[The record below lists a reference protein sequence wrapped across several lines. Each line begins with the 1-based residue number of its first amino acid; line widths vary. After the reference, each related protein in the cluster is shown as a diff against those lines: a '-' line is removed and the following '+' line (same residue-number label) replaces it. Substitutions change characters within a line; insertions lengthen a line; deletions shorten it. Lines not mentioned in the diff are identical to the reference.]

1 MVLWYNY
8 YSYYCALLF
17 CCSQVFVICFGFFC
31 SQILLHTWT
40 DWWLVLSN
48 AFLTPVS
55 FYCFLDWRLVLNIAF
70 LTPVSFYCFLDWR
83 LGLNF
88 EHRLSY
94 TSFFLLLSGLKISLE
109 HRLLYTSFL
118 LLLSWTASKRKSVK
132 FATSLIAYN
141 LRFFIL
147 STTLSTTLHKRTH
160 SINQH
165 TKPIIEFSEIP
176 KEARCSQ
183 WGPMDIQVFMKFFYY
198 WSITRYFTNL
208 HSHNAQNCSQKK
220 QNVLSFCA
228 LSFTSFHMFRVPTL
242 QWGLYF
248 CTRKRA
254 RSRPH
259 KSYRISKW
267 PIPLTIGIFWKSLSI
282 YKGEKTLGY
291 GNIIRFKV
299 KKLGLLR
306 NIFHNQV

>member
-1 MVLWYNY
+1 MIIAHEYQTLQSWHDLHGPLVQ
-8 YSYYCALLF
+8 LLLLLLCSIILLLSSF
-17 CCSQVFVICFGFFC
+17 CNLFWFFC

-132 FATSLIAYN
+132 FASSLIAYN

-160 SINQH
+160 GINQH

-183 WGPMDIQVFMKFFYY
+183 WGPMDIQVFMNFFIIDQPQVRGDGG
-198 WSITRYFTNL
+198 SNECVSFR
-208 HSHNAQNCSQKK
+208 HNDPH
-220 QNVLSFCA
+220 LA
-228 LSFTSFHMFRVPTL
+228 LEHFRLGAAHFGTSFLSSRGCRI
-242 QWGLYF
+242 GLRE
-248 CTRKRA
+248 TV
-254 RSRPH
+254 
-259 KSYRISKW
+259 
-267 PIPLTIGIFWKSLSI
+267 
-282 YKGEKTLGY
+282 
-291 GNIIRFKV
+291 N
-299 KKLGLLR
+299 GLEWTSSDR
-306 NIFHNQV
+306 HTDRQVN